1 MTTIAPHVFDEA
13 FQRIAPYV
21 RHTPLLP
28 TPSLRGDFHAR
39 LVLKLENLQ
48 VTGSFK
54 VRGALNNLL
63 QIDPAQR
70 AHGVCTASGGNHGVA
85 LAYAAWRLGCPATI
99 YIPERASA
107 DREARIAAWGATV
120 VRYGAAWDDA
130 HVAAQAYAHQQGIP
144 YLHSF
149 EAINTIAGQGTLGI
163 EMLQDVPDA
172 DVFIIAIGGGG
183 LIAGVATAIKQRRP
197 HATIIGVEPVGA
209 ASMSHS
215 LAAGQ
220 LRALAGINTFAD
232 TLAPR
237 MVSDNTLALAR
248 ANVDRIVLV
257 SDAQILT
264 AMRWLWQ
271 EANQLVE
278 PAGAAS
284 IAAIQSG
291 LVDLSSAHRP
301 VALICGG
308 NAAAEPVFAAY
319 QAIAKA

>member
-1 MTTIAPHVFDEA
+1 MIDSALFDA
-13 FQRIAPYV
+13 AHARIAPYV

-28 TPSLRGDFHAR
+28 TPSLRGDFHPN
-39 LVLKLENLQ
+39 LTLKLENLQ
-48 VTGSFK
+48 ITGSFK

-63 QIDPAQR
+63 QVDDAQR
-70 AHGVCTASGGNHGVA
+70 RRGVCTASGGNHGVA

-120 VRYGAAWDDA
+120 LRHGAVWDDA
-130 HVAAQAYAHQQGIP
+130 HEAAVAYAKQRDIP

-149 EAINTIAGQGTLGI
+149 EAVNTIAGQGTLGL
-163 EMLQDVPDA
+163 EMLADVPDA
-172 DVFIIAIGGGG
+172 DCFIIAIGGGG
-183 LIAGVATAIKQRRP
+183 LISGVATAIKQRRP

-209 ASMSHS
+209 PSMTHS
-215 LAAGQ
+215 LAAGSLQ
-220 LRALAGINTFAD
+220 PLAAINTFAD

-237 MVSDNTLALAR
+237 MVSEITLAQAR
-248 ANVDRIVLV
+248 AHVDRIVLV
-257 SDAQILT
+257 NDAQILA

-284 IAAIQSG
+284 IAAMQSG
-291 LVDLSSAHRP
+291 QVDVSGYHHP

-319 QAIAKA
+319 QTLTKA